1 MRIKRFSAAK
11 VVFSLSLILMFAFF
25 SCDDDDD
32 DADVIAEYTHT
43 DDSGSSSTSESLRF
57 YDDDTFVIS
66 AEGYALF
73 AGECVFDSSAQEI
86 KSETLKVASGLIYA
100 YSQSYGETYGS
111 KNSLSLLEWSEDWGY
126 WESSEI
132 TFTFYFEEEKE
143 FCVISDP
150 LGYFDDDDIFE
161 RQ

>member
-1 MRIKRFSAAK
+1 MMTMTTLT
-11 VVFSLSLILMFAFF
+11 LSLNTRTQMTQAALQRL
-25 SCDDDDD
+25 SRY
-32 DADVIAEYTHT
+32 V
-43 DDSGSSSTSESLRF
+43 

-111 KNSLSLLEWSEDWGY
+111 ENSLSLLEWSEDWEY
-126 WESSEI
+126 WDSSEI
-132 TFTFYFEEEKE
+132 TFTFSFEEEKE

-150 LGYFDDDDIFE
+150 LGYFGDDDVFE